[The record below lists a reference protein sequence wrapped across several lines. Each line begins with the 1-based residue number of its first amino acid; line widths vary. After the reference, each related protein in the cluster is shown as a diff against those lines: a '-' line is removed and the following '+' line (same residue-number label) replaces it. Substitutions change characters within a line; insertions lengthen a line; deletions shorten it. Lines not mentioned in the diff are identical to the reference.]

1 MRMSKKAILLL
12 AFALLLSVF
21 LAACASEPDD
31 DGGTDDAD
39 SGEEATDDDA
49 ADDEGDDAAGDGDGQ
64 GGDLV
69 IAKASDLVSM
79 DPAGSNDVPSSDVQ
93 ENIFERLTTQ
103 DSDMEVQP
111 GLAESWD
118 QVEDDVWE
126 FNLRE
131 GITFHDGSEFNA
143 EVVKANID
151 RVLDPDVASQRA
163 FLYEMVEEVEVV
175 DDYTVRFHTE
185 FPFAPLPAHLAHSGG
200 GMVSLEVIE
209 ADYAAMEDGEE
220 PGSYIN
226 DNPIGTGYFEFD
238 EWQPGEFVRLVRNE
252 DYWDGNALLDSVTF
266 KVVGEDLT
274 RVAEV
279 TTGDSHVAFPLSPS
293 DIPQI
298 DGTEDVSVLQEPS
311 VSLSYI
317 GFNVEKEPFD
327 DPLVRQAINMAIDKD
342 QIIEGI
348 YDGAGIPAVGPIPP
362 DVFGFDDSVS
372 GLEYDL
378 EEAQNLLAE
387 AGYEDGFSTTIWTN
401 DSRERIDAATNVQ
414 AQLQEIG
421 IDVEVEVLEWGAYLE
436 QTANGEHD
444 MFVLGWSTVT
454 GDADYAL
461 YALFHSSMFGDPG
474 NRSFIADDEL
484 DELLDAGRQEG
495 DPDVREEIYS
505 EAQEVL
511 TDLAPMLYLHHQE
524 HVFSVRDEVQGLEVL
539 PTQIL
544 QLKDAYIEE

>member
-1 MRMSKKAILLL
+1 MRMSKKGILLL
-12 AFALLLSVF
+12 AFALLLSML
-21 LAACASEPDD
+21 LAACASEPEE

-39 SGEEATDDDA
+39 TGEETTDD
-49 ADDEGDDAAGDGDGQ
+49 GDDAGDDASSEGDGQ

-69 IAKASDLVSM
+69 IAKASDMVAF

-103 DSDMEVQP
+103 DADMEVQP
-111 GLAESWD
+111 SLAESWE
-118 QVEDDVWE
+118 QVEDDIWE
-126 FNLRE
+126 FQLRE
-131 GITFHDGSEFNA
+131 GVTFHDGSEFNA

-163 FLYEMVEEVEVV
+163 FLYEMVTEVEVV

-185 FPFAPLPAHLAHSGG
+185 YPFAPLPAHLAHIGG
-200 GMVSLEVIE
+200 GMVALEQIE
-209 ADYAAMEDGEE
+209 ADYEAMENGEE
-220 PGSYIN
+220 PGSVIN
-226 DNPIGTGYFEFD
+226 ENPIGTGYFKFD
-238 EWQPGEFVRLVRNE
+238 EWQPGEYVRLVRNE
-252 DYWDGNALLDSVTF
+252 DYWGDNALLDSVTF

-279 TTGDSHVAFPLSPS
+279 TTGDSHMAYPLSPS

-298 DGTEDVSVLQEPS
+298 EETDGASVLQQPS

-317 GFNVEKEPFD
+317 GFNMEKEPFD
-327 DPLVRQAINMAIDKD
+327 DPLVRQAINMAIDKS
-342 QIIEGI
+342 QIIDGI
-348 YDGAGIPAVGPIPP
+348 YDGIGIPAIGPIPP
-362 DVFGFDDSVS
+362 DVFGYDDSVS
-372 GLEYDL
+372 GLEHDL

-414 AQLQEIG
+414 AQLGEIG

-461 YALFHSSMFGDPG
+461 YALFHSNNVGEPG
-474 NRSFIADDEL
+474 NRSFIRDDEL
-484 DELLDAGRQEG
+484 DELLDAGRREG
-495 DPDVREEIYS
+495 DPEARQEIYTQ
-505 EAQEVL
+505 AQERL
-511 TDLAPMLYLHHQE
+511 TELAPMLYLHHQE
-524 HVFSVRDEVQGLEVL
+524 HVFSVRDEVKGLEVL

-544 QLKDAYIEE
+544 QLKDVYIEE

>member
-1 MRMSKKAILLL
+1 MSKKAILLL

>member
-1 MRMSKKAILLL
+1 MSKKAVLLL
-12 AFALLLSVF
+12 AFALVLSVF
-21 LAACASEPDD
+21 LAACASEPEE

-39 SGEEATDDDA
+39 TGEETTDEGEDA
-49 ADDEGDDAAGDGDGQ
+49 GAGDDAAEGGDGQ
-64 GGDLV
+64 GGDLI
-69 IAKASDLVSM
+69 IANTSDIVSM
-79 DPAGSNDVPSSDVQ
+79 DPAGSNDVPSSNVQ
-93 ENIFERLTTQ
+93 ENVFERLTTQ
-103 DSDMEVQP
+103 DMDMEVQP

-118 QVEDDVWE
+118 QVEDSVWE
-126 FNLRE
+126 FKLRE
-131 GITFHDGSEFNA
+131 GVTFHDGSEFNA

-151 RVLDPDVASQRA
+151 RVMDPEVASPRA

-185 FPFAPLPAHLAHSGG
+185 YPFAPLPAHLAHSGG
-200 GMVSLEVIE
+200 GMVALEQIE
-209 ADYAAMEDGEE
+209 ADYEAMENGEE
-220 PGSYIN
+220 PGSVIN

-238 EWQPGEFVRLVRNE
+238 EWEPGEYVRLVRNE
-252 DYWDGNALLDSVTF
+252 NYWDDNALLDSVTF
-266 KVVGEDLT
+266 KVVSEDLT

-279 TTGDSHVAFPLSPS
+279 TTGDSHIGDPLSPS
-293 DIPQI
+293 DVAQI
-298 DGTEDVSVLQEPS
+298 EGTDGVSVLRQPS

-348 YDGAGIPAVGPIPP
+348 YDGVGIPAIGPIPP
-362 DVFGFDDSVS
+362 DVFGYDDSVS

-378 EEAQNLLAE
+378 EEAQSMLAE

-414 AQLQEIG
+414 AQLGEIG

-461 YALFHSSMFGDPG
+461 YSLFHSSMFGDPG
-474 NRSFIADDEL
+474 NRSFIANDEL
-484 DELLDAGRQEG
+484 DELLDAGRREG
-495 DPDVREEIYS
+495 DPDARQEIYS
-505 EAQEVL
+505 EVQEL
-511 TDLAPMLYLHHQE
+511 LAELAPMLYLHHQE
-524 HVFSVRDEVQGLEVL
+524 YLFSVRDEVQGLEVL

-544 QLKDAYIEE
+544 QLKDVYIEE